1 MTLSTN
7 FEDSMRFRS
16 LKAILIIMICDGACL
31 LMLPALFDLK
41 YAVFLVI
48 FLIAAGTFWRNLS
61 LTVFPAFPL
70 GFLALSV
77 ISLVTF
83 AALQNEG
90 GGISYT
96 SALFPM
102 MLVGLSAF
110 IPEDRSH
117 LNFESAL
124 DFYQKTSVL
133 FIIFHVSAQIL
144 FLFWPFAEK
153 EWYHMTNHQN
163 MFFAAFGICLS
174 LLLGRWRNTGIL
186 AGLVV
191 ISLLIRP
198 TSTFIAAIA
207 IGLVITLGF
216 LLNRQ
221 AMAMVFGNAVL
232 AVLMLFPLAF
242 VAQPKFVDLIYGIE
256 PMVKEEVLGSTS
268 NNSFRIVM
276 LGLAREAMLKTP
288 WAIGQGF
295 SGTTNV
301 DVGTVNEGWSG
312 DANDPLASQAPIHS
326 DFMIMLWQ
334 GGMLGYG
341 LFALSITAAVVNLR
355 RSLEIAVAKRAVA
368 AVTLL
373 RSLYVLIVVFSVYIS
388 FNPILQ
394 QYSFSYLFWFSLL
407 ILTLACRQTRSWQR
421 QKQARSLP
429 IGRNHDG

>member
-31 LMLPALFDLK
+31 LMLPALSPLK
-41 YAVFLVI
+41 YAVFLAI
-48 FLIAAGTFWRNLS
+48 FLIAAGTFWRELS

-90 GGISYT
+90 GGTSYT
-96 SALFPM
+96 SGLFPM

-153 EWYHMTNHQN
+153 EWYYMYNHEN

-198 TSTFIAAIA
+198 TSTFIAALA

-221 AMAMVFGNAVL
+221 AIAMLFGNAVL

-242 VAQPKFVDLIYGIE
+242 VAQPKVVDFIYGIE
-256 PMVKEEVLGSTS
+256 PMVKEELLGSAS
-268 NNSFRIVM
+268 NNSFRIVV
-276 LGLAREAMLKTP
+276 LGQAREAMLKTH
-288 WAIGQGF
+288 WAIGQAF

-301 DVGTVNEGWSG
+301 DVDRTVNESWSEG
-312 DANDPLASQAPIHS
+312 QAKQAPVHS
-326 DFMIMLWQ
+326 DFIIMFWQ

-373 RSLYVLIVVFSVYIS
+373 RSFYVLIVVFSVYIS

-394 QYSFSYLFWFSLL
+394 SYSFSYLFWFSLL
-407 ILTLACRQTRSWQR
+407 VLTLACRQTRSWER
-421 QKQARSLP
+421 QKQALSVRS
-429 IGRNHDG
+429 GRSHDG